1 LTETLQVRVEKLV
14 YGGEGL
20 SHADGR
26 VVFIPFA
33 LPGEVLTVE
42 PVDRRKKWIRG
53 RALDVLEPSTD
64 RVEPSCPHFGI
75 CGGCHYQHISYSA
88 QVRHKV
94 DILRETLQR
103 LGGLRWD
110 GSITIHESPPL
121 GYRNRAQ
128 WVVRRAGRRQTL
140 GYLMAGTSTLC
151 EATVCPVLSPCLAR
165 ALAELRELLAT
176 DALPG
181 NLVEVEAFADSADE
195 RMLLN
200 LAFEEF
206 TRPPEQ
212 LAATVKSK
220 VRNVESLLLLDRGHS
235 QLELFGPGYVFQEFG
250 GHRWRVSHL
259 SFFQVNRFLTGDL
272 LPAVF
277 GERQGSLAFD
287 LFAGVG
293 FFSIP
298 LAKRFA
304 RVIAVDSNV
313 AATRDLR
320 ANAEAAKVRITS
332 HNSPVEPFLRKLR
345 EKPDLLVLDPPRAG
359 LGAEAAQHL
368 VALAP
373 QEIAYLSCD
382 PSTLARD
389 LAILMRTGKATDEP
403 PSKGRARYVATEI
416 HLFDLFPQTYHI
428 ETLVHLRRES

>member
-1 LTETLQVRVEKLV
+1 MTEPLQVRVEKLV

-20 SHADGR
+20 SHADGHA
-26 VVFIPFA
+26 VFIPFT

-42 PVDRRKKWIRG
+42 PVERRRKWIRG
-53 RALDVLEPSTD
+53 RALDVLESSSD

-88 QVRHKV
+88 QLRHKTE
-94 DILRETLQR
+94 ILRETLQR

-121 GYRNRAQ
+121 GYRNRAH
-128 WVVRRAGRRQTL
+128 WVVRRVDGRQTL

-165 ALAELRELLAT
+165 ALAQLRELLAT
-176 DALPG
+176 DVLPG
-181 NLVEVEAFADSADE
+181 NLVEVEGFADSADE

-206 TRPPEQ
+206 PKPPEQ
-212 LAATVKSK
+212 LAATLKS
-220 VRNVESLLLLDRGHS
+220 RGHNVESLLLLDRDHNR
-235 QLELFGPGYVFQEFG
+235 LELFGPGYVFQEFG
-250 GHRWRVSHL
+250 GHRYRVGHL
-259 SFFQVNRFLTGDL
+259 SFFQVNRFLACDL
-272 LPAVF
+272 LPAVL
-277 GERQGSLAFD
+277 GERQGGLVLD

-304 RVIAVDSNV
+304 RVIAVDSNI

-345 EKPDLLVLDPPRAG
+345 EKPDLVVLDPPRAG
-359 LGAEAAQHL
+359 LGVDAAQSL

-373 QEIAYLSCD
+373 QEIAYLSCN

-389 LAILMRTGKATDEP
+389 LAILMRTGKATDKP
-403 PSKGRARYVATEI
+403 PSKERPRYVATEI

-428 ETLVHLRRES
+428 ETLVHLRREP